1 MTQIA
6 DVENA
11 GAIGKGLYRV
21 GAVAALLVLTLF
33 LIGVIGIITES
44 LQLTPAD
51 GWFTQL
57 QNNWLVGIFK
67 LSIGVQSSLHAVNL
81 LDLVIMTLFC
91 TMSLAFYV
99 ALKPAS
105 KIWSL
110 IAAILPFLGI
120 PLFLIT
126 GTMGRS
132 NLLMGGLVVS
142 VVMLRSKVFSKLT
155 AYTGIA
161 ASVLLFFLGDIAT
174 TIFSTS
180 YVIAAFIVV
189 GYVLWMLWFSLIAQ
203 RLFQLGRSSRK
214 KIRIGTENGQ
224 AHGSN

>member
-1 MTQIA
+1 
-6 DVENA
+6 
-11 GAIGKGLYRV
+11 
-21 GAVAALLVLTLF
+21 VLILF
-33 LIGVIGIITES
+33 LIGIIGIVTGG
-44 LQLTPAD
+44 LQLTAAD

-57 QNNWLVGIFK
+57 QNNWLVGLFK
-67 LSIGVQSSLHAVNL
+67 LSIGVQSSFHAVNL
-81 LDLVIMTLFC
+81 LDLAVMALFC
-91 TMSLAFYV
+91 TVSLAFYV

-120 PLFLIT
+120 PLFLVT

-132 NLLMGGLVVS
+132 NLLIGGLVVS
-142 VVMLRSKVFSKLT
+142 VVMLRSNVFSRLT
-155 AYTGIA
+155 AYMGIV

-174 TIFSTS
+174 TILSTS

-189 GYVLWMLWFSLIAQ
+189 GYVLWMLWFFLIAQ
-203 RLFQLGRSSRK
+203 KLFQLGRSSRK
-214 KIRIGTENGQ
+214 KSRIGIANEQ

>member
-1 MTQIA
+1 
-6 DVENA
+6 
-11 GAIGKGLYRV
+11 
-21 GAVAALLVLTLF
+21 VLILF
-33 LIGVIGIITES
+33 LIGIIGIVTGG
-44 LQLTPAD
+44 LQLTAAD

-57 QNNWLVGIFK
+57 QNNWLVGLFK
-67 LSIGVQSSLHAVNL
+67 LSIGVQSNFHAVNL
-81 LDLVIMTLFC
+81 LDLAVMALFC
-91 TMSLAFYV
+91 TVSLAFYV

-120 PLFLIT
+120 PLFLVT

-132 NLLMGGLVVS
+132 NLLIGGLVVS
-142 VVMLRSKVFSKLT
+142 VVMLRSNVFSRLT
-155 AYTGIA
+155 AYMGIV

-174 TIFSTS
+174 TILSTS

-189 GYVLWMLWFSLIAQ
+189 GYVLWMLWFFLIAQ
-203 RLFQLGRSSRK
+203 KLFQLGRSSRK
-214 KIRIGTENGQ
+214 KSRIGIANEQ

>member
-1 MTQIA
+1 
-6 DVENA
+6 
-11 GAIGKGLYRV
+11 
-21 GAVAALLVLTLF
+21 VLILF
-33 LIGVIGIITES
+33 LIGIIGIVTGG
-44 LQLTPAD
+44 LQLTAAD

-57 QNNWLVGIFK
+57 QNNWLVGLFK
-67 LSIGVQSSLHAVNL
+67 LSIGVQSSFHAVNL
-81 LDLVIMTLFC
+81 LDLAVMALFC
-91 TMSLAFYV
+91 TVSLAFYV

-120 PLFLIT
+120 PLFLVT

-132 NLLMGGLVVS
+132 NLLIGGLVVS
-142 VVMLRSKVFSKLT
+142 VVMLRSNVFSRLT
-155 AYTGIA
+155 AYMGIV

-174 TIFSTS
+174 TILSTS

-189 GYVLWMLWFSLIAQ
+189 GYVLWMLWFFLIAQ
-203 RLFQLGRSSRK
+203 KLFQLGRPSRK
-214 KIRIGTENGQ
+214 KSLIGIANEQ